1 MGNAFVAHHSNVK
14 TSENSINVTKTLIRN
29 EPKTW
34 SQLTFQQGGPYT
46 LHTVTTFSASKYNY
60 PILYLTY
67 SLQGT
72 FAEDTTYARSLTLYM
87 ADKNYSVNELMERG
101 IVMYAFTGYSAGQS
115 FNIDIP
121 YATLVASNIGRTRYS
136 SGISFLTPSGG
147 DLTDQLSALGIVFGA
162 VTATIGIRNLKST
175 LRIYGIQFGD

>member
-46 LHTVTTFSASKYNY
+46 LHTVTTFSANKYNY

-72 FAEDTTYARSLTLYM
+72 FAADTSYARLLKLHM
-87 ADKNYSVNELMERG
+87 VDKNYSVSELLEHG
-101 IVMYAFTGYSAGQS
+101 IVMYDFTGYSAGQS
-115 FNIDIP
+115 FTINIP
-121 YATLVASNIGRTRYS
+121 YATLVASNIGRTRYA
-136 SGISFLTPSGG
+136 SGVSFVAPLSTGS
-147 DLTDQLSALGIVFGA
+147 LNELSALGIVFSA